1 MPLAIPEPGATTS
14 SVENF
19 NVSVSPPEGGTSAFI
34 IGGFAH
40 STYYIEFNA
49 TKPTGKIVEAG
60 VYYQG
65 IKFALPNPS
74 PPYVA
79 NFIPDEPGYYDLS
92 CYAKD
97 EFGNVYFSENTT
109 VLVKEMIGS
118 NIAAQFNSPT
128 NDTFRVGSVIPFL
141 VEANSENNIQNV
153 EIFMDGISIGFGERL
168 GRSNSYF
175 LNYEIKE
182 IPEGEY
188 EFSFL
193 ARDYNGN
200 ISGTFRD
207 DITTIDSRKNKKIT
221 ILPEGAFTPYIMSP
235 RRESPTLVASIV
247 EDPADPLYGQ
257 IDEITVVDGGEGF
270 RFPPEIIIEGGG
282 GLGANAV
289 ATIKNGVIS
298 HIEINNQVQIMKIQL
313 H

>member
-1 MPLAIPEPGATTS
+1 M
-14 SVENF
+14 
-19 NVSVSPPEGGTSAFI
+19 
-34 IGGFAH
+34 
-40 STYYIEFNA
+40 
-49 TKPTGKIVEAG
+49 
-60 VYYQG
+60 
-65 IKFALPNPS
+65 
-74 PPYVA
+74 
-79 NFIPDEPGYYDLS
+79 
-92 CYAKD
+92 
-97 EFGNVYFSENTT
+97 
-109 VLVKEMIGS
+109 
-118 NIAAQFNSPT
+118 
-128 NDTFRVGSVIPFL
+128 GSVIPFL

-270 RFPPEIIIEGGG
+270 RFPPKLLSKAEEG
-282 GLGANAV
+282 LV
-289 ATIKNGVIS
+289 LMLWQPSKMV
-298 HIEINNQVQIMKIQL
+298 
-313 H
+313 